1 MGAPYKR
8 TYHHTKGRGRESYV
22 TCAYCGKKVP
32 RYKCFTVFKGFKL
45 TDPGIRK
52 QIDRR
57 QLSLASQKMY
67 VCPSCA
73 RHRGIV
79 QIGKSRKSR
88 TRKNPRL
95 PV

>member
-1 MGAPYKR
+1 MAAPYKR
-8 TYHHTKGRGRESYV
+8 TYKHTSGRGGEQYV
-22 TCAYCGKKVP
+22 TCEYCGKKVP
-32 RYKCFTVFKGFKL
+32 RFKALTQERGFRIS
-45 TDPGIRK
+45 DPVVKK

-57 QLSLASQKMY
+57 QVSTISNKIY

-88 TRKNPRL
+88 TKSNNL
-95 PV
+95 PY